1 MVDISEYK
9 GQSIKHND
17 GLENKVES
25 YSPKLIKSYD
35 RERHIATSDAF
46 DLLGM
51 HNTHEIAKLIA
62 ARDSGKI
69 HIYNFKGEEYLDR
82 LDIGRVFHEQRK
94 KEGLTIERYF
104 TDGKTNPFDTVGPY
118 GRRKLEIKEFKTGEL
133 IFQMDDAE
141 FPESWDNVHAQIV
154 AQKYFSKP
162 NKEQWKK
169 KLKEKIGNDHEYSIK
184 NLITRVTNFIADEG
198 YKLGYFETEEDKK
211 AFADELKFL
220 QISRRFAFNS
230 PVQFNA
236 GLYNE
241 YGIEGSPGINYF
253 KNPETGEV
261 SKIENGCNIKPQS
274 HACFIKGPRDNLESI
289 LKHII
294 DEGGIFSSGSGI
306 GQEIGALRAQGEPLS
321 SGGKS
326 SGPMSFFQIYDRA
339 AGSIKSGG
347 KSRRAARMTTMR
359 VQHPDSLDFIRS
371 KVKEDKK
378 CLTLMQAGYSTGM
391 DGEAAATT
399 AFQNTNISVRVD
411 DSFMEQ
417 VKNNGEIE
425 LKRIIDGKVVKKESA
440 RKILQEISFG
450 SWRVGDPAIQYE
462 TKIQE
467 MHTCKNS
474 GRINSSNP
482 CSEYM
487 FLDDTSCN
495 LGSHN
500 LLEYSDEKGNFK
512 VDEFR
517 RAIYLTTIAH
527 DILNDASSY
536 PVEDIARISPEFRT
550 IGIGYANL
558 GALLMRKGFAYDS
571 EEGRAVASAIT
582 ALMTGTAYEASSDL
596 AEKLGHFTHFEFN
609 KKPMLDVMEKHRK
622 NLDDILWKYVSE
634 DLKSASYESWKNVLK
649 KGRANGFRN
658 AQATVLAPTGTI
670 SYLMGCDTT
679 GVEPSISLIIYKN
692 LAGGGTLKL
701 VNKEFTNALRNLG
714 YTDENIKD
722 ISDYVKEEIAKDIP
736 RGTVTGAPHLRPE
749 HYRIFDTAI
758 GNVNGQGC
766 IPFEGHIRMLGA
778 TQPFVSGAISK
789 TNNLPESAS
798 VKDIYDGYLLAHE
811 LGLKAVAV
819 FRNNSKPTAALGFGD
834 KSVKKLERGEKEDL
848 PARRNASEF
857 EVAIGGTQVHVLVSE
872 YEDGRPGQITFLSH
886 KAGSTLGALLSTSGI
901 QASKSLKRGVHLE
914 DIIEGW
920 IGQEFEPKGLVSG
933 HPHIKLCLSPLDFA
947 GKLLRLEYLG
957 DLDVSNVDKKDIKI
971 EDLRGAKNGAFR
983 TYERMKVDP
992 WNFEQVMKDPEYGG
1006 FVKPD
1011 DSKKI
1016 LSIQN
1021 NGSLS
1026 KNNVRGVLCR
1036 TCGNIMGQTAP
1047 NCYECKNC
1055 GDKVGGC
1062 GI

>member
-1 MVDISEYK
+1 M
-9 GQSIKHND
+9 
-17 GLENKVES
+17 
-25 YSPKLIKSYD
+25 
-35 RERHIATSDAF
+35 
-46 DLLGM
+46 
-51 HNTHEIAKLIA
+51 
-62 ARDSGKI
+62 
-69 HIYNFKGEEYLDR
+69 
-82 LDIGRVFHEQRK
+82 
-94 KEGLTIERYF
+94 TIERYF

-622 NLDDILWKYVSE
+622 NLDDILKE
-634 DLKSASYESWKNVLK
+634 MFACETCGKNFKIIPQELKLRKKLGVPLPIKDFLCRAKDRLKQRNPLILHHRQCMCTQKHEHHAQGRCSYE
-649 KGRANGFRN
+649 FE
-658 AQATVLAPTGTI
+658 
-670 SYLMGCDTT
+670 TT
-679 GVEPSISLIIYKN
+679 
-692 LAGGGTLKL
+692 
-701 VNKEFTNALRNLG
+701 
-714 YTDENIKD
+714 YTPD
-722 ISDYVKEEIAKDIP
+722 
-736 RGTVTGAPHLRPE
+736 RPE
-749 HYRIFDTAI
+749 
-758 GNVNGQGC
+758 
-766 IPFEGHIRMLGA
+766 M
-778 TQPFVSGAISK
+778 
-789 TNNLPESAS
+789 
-798 VKDIYDGYLLAHE
+798 IYCDACY
-811 LGLKAVAV
+811 
-819 FRNNSKPTAALGFGD
+819 
-834 KSVKKLERGEKEDL
+834 KK
-848 PARRNASEF
+848 
-857 EVAIGGTQVHVLVSE
+857 EV
-872 YEDGRPGQITFLSH
+872 Y
-886 KAGSTLGALLSTSGI
+886 
-901 QASKSLKRGVHLE
+901 
-914 DIIEGW
+914 
-920 IGQEFEPKGLVSG
+920 
-933 HPHIKLCLSPLDFA
+933 
-947 GKLLRLEYLG
+947 
-957 DLDVSNVDKKDIKI
+957 
-971 EDLRGAKNGAFR
+971 
-983 TYERMKVDP
+983 
-992 WNFEQVMKDPEYGG
+992 
-1006 FVKPD
+1006 
-1011 DSKKI
+1011 
-1016 LSIQN
+1016 
-1021 NGSLS
+1021 
-1026 KNNVRGVLCR
+1026 
-1036 TCGNIMGQTAP
+1036 
-1047 NCYECKNC
+1047 
-1055 GDKVGGC
+1055 
-1062 GI
+1062 